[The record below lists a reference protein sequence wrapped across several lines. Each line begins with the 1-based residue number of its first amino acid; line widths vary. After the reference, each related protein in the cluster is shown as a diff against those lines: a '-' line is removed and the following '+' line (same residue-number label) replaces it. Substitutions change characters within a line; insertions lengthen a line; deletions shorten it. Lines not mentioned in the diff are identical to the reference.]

1 MIEVEILGKYLIVE
15 GFKNV
20 KINSNVDEFLNRVR
34 AKAGSCNVQVLD
46 ASLVAGFEHLYFAVL
61 NALKSFESGLNI
73 SKNLAVEVL
82 LFASGQDQIRI
93 AIEKLGVKPS
103 SSNLAL
109 VIIADNRDEAICAL
123 NNISDVLGG
132 EKDQSIIELTDEKIS
147 NIIREFGISE
157 AELEASMRG
166 SLKDALK
173 SVIIE
178 RAALLVVQ
186 R

>member
-1 MIEVEILGKYLIVE
+1 MIDAEILGKYLVVE

-20 KINSNVDEFLNRVR
+20 KIRDVDEFLNLVR
-34 AKAGSCNVQVLD
+34 SKAGSCHIQVLD

-73 SKNLAVEVL
+73 SKSLAVEIL
-82 LFASGQDQIRI
+82 LFASGQDQIRR
-93 AIEKLGVKPS
+93 AIEILGVKPS
-103 SSNLAL
+103 SSDIAL
-109 VIIADNRDEAICAL
+109 IIVADSRDKAISVL
-123 NNISDVLGG
+123 NNVSDVLDG
-132 EKDQSIIELTDEKIS
+132 EKDQSVIELTDEKLSTIMRKF
-147 NIIREFGISE
+147 NISE

-173 SVIIE
+173 SILIE

>member
-1 MIEVEILGKYLIVE
+1 MIEAEVLGKYLIVE

-20 KINSNVDEFLNRVR
+20 KIRYDIDEFLSLIRS
-34 AKAGSCNVQVLD
+34 KAGSCHIQVLD

-61 NALKSFESGLNI
+61 NALKSFEAGLNI
-73 SKNLAVEVL
+73 SRSLAVEVL
-82 LFASGQDQIRI
+82 LFASGQDQIRR
-93 AIEKLGVKPS
+93 AIEILGVKPS
-103 SSNLAL
+103 SCNVAL
-109 VIIADNRDEAICAL
+109 IIVADNHGEAVSAL
-123 NNISDVLGG
+123 NNISDFLGG
-132 EKDQSIIELTDEKIS
+132 ERDQSVIELTEEKIS
-147 NIIREFGISE
+147 TIVRKFNISE

>member
-1 MIEVEILGKYLIVE
+1 VIDAEILGKYLVVE

-20 KINSNVDEFLNRVR
+20 KIRDVDEFLNLVR
-34 AKAGSCNVQVLD
+34 SKAGSCHIQVLD

-73 SKNLAVEVL
+73 SKSLAVEIL
-82 LFASGQDQIRI
+82 LFASGQDQIRR
-93 AIEKLGVKPS
+93 AIEILGVKPS
-103 SSNLAL
+103 SSDIAL
-109 VIIADNRDEAICAL
+109 IIVADSRDKAISVL
-123 NNISDVLGG
+123 NNVSDVLDG
-132 EKDQSIIELTDEKIS
+132 EKDQSVIELTDEKLSTIMRKF
-147 NIIREFGISE
+147 NISE

-173 SVIIE
+173 SILIE